1 MIAQPDDDAFAIEV
15 DRIYTVF
22 DHDGNVHP
30 GDIGKDYFYDN
41 LGFEDTEA
49 FVDEVRRLRDGD
61 DPLEPEDG
69 VYRVG
74 EGHSDAEEL
83 AIFIAERRME
93 YGDIDEQDVEE
104 LAGEALDDGYDEQF
118 RDGFPVFINDLAE
131 TGSHPIV
138 LSAGDQTFLRT
149 FYVGSDLIEAADVG
163 LDPDNDLHVVGS
175 LQNWAQQGIDKGCG
189 NAKKPIRYEEA
200 LQRTNGS
207 DRPMLYSGDSGSDR
221 QPLLRADL
229 GVATGSGAEPYA
241 DVVVK
246 EDPYFDRK
254 ESWYGQAGVTLIYAG
269 LVQGLEED
277 TIVKETTRYVDDLS
291 GDDELYHVDVEAGGN
306 DHRQYLNETYAEVK
320 PGEKVSD
327 LWGEVKRS
335 L

>member
-1 MIAQPDDDAFAIEV
+1 MAAHPGDDTFDIEV

-30 GDIGKDYFYDN
+30 GDIGKDYFYDD

-49 FVDEVRRLRDGD
+49 FVDEVRRLRGED
-61 DPLEPEDG
+61 DPREPMDG
-69 VYRVG
+69 VYCAG

-93 YGDIDEQDVEE
+93 HDDITREDVED
-104 LAGEALDDGYDEQF
+104 LARTAVDDGYDEDF
-118 RDGFPVFINDLAE
+118 RDGFPEFINDLVDV
-131 TGSHPIV
+131 GGHPII

-149 FYVGSDLIEAADVG
+149 FYQESDHIDADGVGLDNGSDL
-163 LDPDNDLHVVGS
+163 HVLGS
-175 LQNWAQQGIDKGCG
+175 LQNWAQTGIDTGCG

-207 DRPMLYSGDSGSDR
+207 DKPMLYSGDSGSDR

-277 TIVKETTRYVDDLS
+277 T
-291 GDDELYHVDVEAGGN
+291 
-306 DHRQYLNETYAEVK
+306 
-320 PGEKVSD
+320 
-327 LWGEVKRS
+327 
-335 L
+335 